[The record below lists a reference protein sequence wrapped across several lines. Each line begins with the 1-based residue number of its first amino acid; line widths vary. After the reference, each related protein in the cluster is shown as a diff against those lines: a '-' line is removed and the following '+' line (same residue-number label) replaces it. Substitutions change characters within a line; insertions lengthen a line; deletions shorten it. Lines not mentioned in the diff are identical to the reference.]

1 MREQILEEERNA
13 AIGYAFKSM
22 RTIKKLLDRRP
33 DGLIVEGVLGIL
45 EDTQERLEK
54 DTRRMERLKLLLGR
68 R

>member
-1 MREQILEEERNA
+1 MREQTLEEERQA
-13 AIGYAFKSM
+13 AIRYAVKSM
-22 RTIKKLLDRRP
+22 RAVIKLLDRRP